1 MRDPALA
8 SAAFIICVAFCPSP
22 NHGQGHPIP
31 PGVREADK
39 QTNAPI
45 EPPVKF
51 RKGPVDPTILGKKL
65 RS

>member
-39 QTNAPI
+39 QTNAPMGGAC
-45 EPPVKF
+45 
-51 RKGPVDPTILGKKL
+51 GPYYTSAG
-65 RS
+65 S

>member
-8 SAAFIICVAFCPSP
+8 SVVFIIGVAFCPSL

-39 QTNAPI
+39 QTNAPNRTACEI
-45 EPPVKF
+45 YG
-51 RKGPVDPTILGKKL
+51 RTCGPYYTSA